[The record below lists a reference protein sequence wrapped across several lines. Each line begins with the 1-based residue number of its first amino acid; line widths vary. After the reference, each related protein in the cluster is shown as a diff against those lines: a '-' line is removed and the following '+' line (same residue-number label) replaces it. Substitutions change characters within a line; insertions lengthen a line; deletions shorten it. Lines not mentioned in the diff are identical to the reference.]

1 VALAASQLGS
11 AVKSEAL
18 KLTGRAQEPYVT
30 RKEKIA
36 ANATAFEEKV
46 VAIFVLVQHRQS

>member
-30 RKEKIA
+30 RREKSA
-36 ANATAFEEKV
+36 ANARALEEKV
-46 VAIFVLVQHRQS
+46 VAILA

>member
-30 RKEKIA
+30 RREKST
-36 ANATAFEEKV
+36 ANAAALEDNKV
-46 VAIFVLVQHRQS
+46 VAILA

>member
-18 KLTGRAQEPYVT
+18 KLAGRVQEPYVT
-30 RKEKIA
+30 RREKST
-36 ANATAFEEKV
+36 ANAAALEDNKV
-46 VAIFVLVQHRQS
+46 VAILA

>member
-30 RKEKIA
+30 RKEKKSA
-36 ANATAFEEKV
+36 ANARALEEKV
-46 VAIFVLVQHRQS
+46 VAILA